1 MAEQN
6 QQLNHQNNNAPG
18 ADKEWQRPYG
28 DPMLNTE
35 FSIEPMAYNHE
46 IKENKNFAESHVKQ
60 EEQVAN
66 LAQAAMPADD
76 GNRWRL
82 LAMKVFSEGTLKDA
96 NVVGADVSDFKV
108 KVGDPSS
115 PEWVA
120 LQGYIY
126 DREEVEAG
134 HAKGKP
140 LETVMVEDATNK
152 TIDLAMLL
160 LKGNDQQIK
169 AVMSGAFYTDAT
181 VFHADREYDNLIK
194 ARLGGLS
201 NLVDEKELVDA
212 KYDYQDLR
220 QESVG
225 IFDNIKGDG
234 HDAGSPYTK
243 LVGTHMG
250 DAKTIIPA
258 LSGVVAEPLEKV
270 NRNVQPEAREKEKA
284 FQSLHGLIARNE
296 ALDALEEVTHHSSE
310 ADRNKALE
318 QLVGDKGAT
327 YAERDEYKTKLTV
340 TAKVVS
346 ELYPSSKVSDEWIEK
361 HYPPDP
367 VELYT
372 PQEVRDNR
380 VKVRT
385 DITAAKQEPSRY
397 GVPVSSSNKMLGQS
411 VTLEITGVMFDCVQ
425 GVTDAKGQGAAGPKG
440 DYLVGR
446 DVEGNKY
453 LIGLNSDAI
462 EEVGVVVGD
471 KVGKQEGEMGAFLMR
486 WFRTQGICYN
496 PEKSQINKV
505 EKS

>member
-6 QQLNHQNNNAPG
+6 QQPNNQNNNAPG

-46 IKENKNFAESHVKQ
+46 IKENKNFAESHAKQ

-66 LAQAAMPADD
+66 LAQAAMPADNS
-76 GNRWRL
+76 NRWRL

-108 KVGDPSS
+108 KVGDSSS
-115 PEWVA
+115 PEWEA
-120 LQGYIY
+120 LKEYIY

-140 LETVMVEDATNK
+140 LETVRVEDATNK

-160 LKGNDQQIK
+160 LKGSDKQIK

-225 IFDNIKGDG
+225 IFENIKGDG

-243 LVGTHMG
+243 LAGTHMG

-270 NRNVQPEAREKEKA
+270 NRNVQPKARGKEEA
-284 FQSLHGLIARNE
+284 FQSLHGLIARNR
-296 ALDALEEVTHHSSE
+296 ALDAIQEVTHHSSK
-310 ADRNKALE
+310 ADRNKALQ

-327 YAERDEYKTKLTV
+327 YAERDDYKTTLTV

-346 ELYPSSKVSDEWIEK
+346 ELMDPSSKVTDSWIDKHHPIANGKQHTPEEVKEHREK
-361 HYPPDP
+361 IRKDI
-367 VELYT
+367 
-372 PQEVRDNR
+372 NS
-380 VKVRT
+380 VKR
-385 DITAAKQEPSRY
+385 EPSRY
-397 GVPVSSSNKMLGQS
+397 GVPVSSSNKMLGQN

-425 GVTDAKGQGAAGPKG
+425 GVTDAKGQGASGPKG

-446 DVEGNKY
+446 DEEGNKY
-453 LIGLNSDAI
+453 LIELNSDAI

-471 KVGKQEGEMGAFLMR
+471 KVGKQEKGMGEFLMP
-486 WFRTQGICYN
+486 WFNLQFIKVDTKKNGIN
-496 PEKSQINKV
+496 RV
-505 EKS
+505 V